1 MIDFVIQPGLQPDVE
16 RHIRESA
23 DIAAE
28 CFGRIVPRL
37 PVQRRLMDTNEV
49 ANVVAATDPSGVM
62 DMRAFVA
69 KQRDD
74 RRQYAVPDTVRT
86 MSFVALPTKVI
97 EGSRLFMTA
106 YGYSI
111 GKIGEAV
118 TSVARITDE
127 AGTQHKA
134 FLSQLIAYTAVHETG
149 HLFGLVK
156 DGAPRQIA
164 GKHCGNVCVMGV
176 GSSVEN
182 TFQRIRTM
190 GNHLHF
196 CVDCTAD
203 IRAAAESAL

>member
-37 PVQRRLMDTNEV
+37 PVQIRLMDTNEV
-49 ANVVAATDPSGVM
+49 ANMATATDPGGVM

-97 EGSRLFMTA
+97 VGSRLVTKA

-111 GKIGEAV
+111 GEIGEAV
-118 TSVARITDE
+118 TSVARIANE
-127 AGTQHKA
+127 AGTRHKG

-156 DGAPRQIA
+156 DGTPRQTA
-164 GKHCGNVCVMGV
+164 GKHCGNVCVMGD
-176 GSSVEN
+176 SASVES
-182 TFQRIRTM
+182 TLQRFRAM
-190 GNHLHF
+190 GSHLHF
-196 CVDCTAD
+196 CVECTAD
-203 IRAAAESAL
+203 IRTVAESAL

>member
-1 MIDFVIQPGLQPDVE
+1 MIDFVIQPGLQPVVE

-37 PVQRRLMDTNEV
+37 PVQIRLMDTNEV

-97 EGSRLFMTA
+97 EGSRKPLRR
-106 YGYSI
+106 S
-111 GKIGEAV
+111 
-118 TSVARITDE
+118 
-127 AGTQHKA
+127 KA
-134 FLSQLIAYTAVHETG
+134 
-149 HLFGLVK
+149 
-156 DGAPRQIA
+156 APSHRSRN
-164 GKHCGNVCVMGV
+164 C
-176 GSSVEN
+176 
-182 TFQRIRTM
+182 
-190 GNHLHF
+190 
-196 CVDCTAD
+196 
-203 IRAAAESAL
+203 ESPQDYFRR